1 MIIKWRRLW
10 SEEKS
15 LINYVYQLVAPG
27 TFSVKY
33 EEAQFESQVII
44 KPRYMSICHAD
55 QRYYTGQRERSILDR
70 KLPMALIHECCG
82 EVLFDPAGELKSGE
96 EVVLI
101 PNVPG
106 EHSDIILE
114 NYAKGSGFLSSG
126 RDGFLREFISLPKD
140 RLVRHDGIPQKL
152 ASITEFVSV
161 AAHSIR
167 RFECISHGIRNRIGV
182 WGDGSLSFIVANLL
196 KQAYPGSEI
205 IIIGKNPGKLSY
217 FTFADE
223 TMLREELPAS
233 FEIDHAFECCGG
245 DGSYYAIEDIINH
258 INPQGTVMLMGVSEN
273 RVAVNTRDVLEKGL
287 AVIGSSRSGRA
298 DFEQAV
304 SWMKNERFQRRLDM
318 IIFEDEKVS
327 SVEDIH
333 RVFRMDRNTPFKT
346 VFEWGL

>member
-1 MIIKWRRLW
+1 M
-10 SEEKS
+10 
-15 LINYVYQLVAPG
+15 INYVYQLVAPG

-33 EEAQFESQVII
+33 EETQFGDQVVI

-55 QRYYTGQRERSILDR
+55 QRYYTGQRERHILDK

-82 EVLFDPAGELKSGE
+82 EVLYDPSGKYKAGE

-114 NYAKGSGFLSSG
+114 NYAKGAGFLSSG
-126 RDGFLREFISLPKD
+126 KDGFLREFVSLPED
-140 RLVRHDGIPQKL
+140 RLVRHEGIPQKL
-152 ASITEFVSV
+152 AAITEFISV

-167 RFECISHGIRNRIGV
+167 RFDGISHKIRDRIGV

-196 KQAYPGSEI
+196 KQAFPASEI
-205 IIIGKNPGKLSY
+205 IVVGKNPGKLSY

-223 TMLREELPAS
+223 TVLREELPES
-233 FEIDHAFECCGG
+233 FEVDHAFECCGG
-245 DGSYYAIEDIINH
+245 DGSYYAIEDIIRY

-287 AVIGSSRSGRA
+287 SVIGSSRSGRA

-304 SWMKNERFQRRLDM
+304 KWMKNERFQKRLDM
-318 IIFEDEKVS
+318 ITFEDEKVS

-333 RVFRMDRNTPFKT
+333 RVFRTDRNTPFKT

>member
-1 MIIKWRRLW
+1 M
-10 SEEKS
+10 
-15 LINYVYQLVAPG
+15 INYVYQLVAPG

-126 RDGFLREFISLPKD
+126 RDGFLREFISLPED
-140 RLVRHDGIPQKL
+140 RLVRHEGIPQKL
-152 ASITEFVSV
+152 AAITEFVSV

-167 RFECISHGIRNRIGV
+167 RFDSISHGIRNRIGV

-205 IIIGKNPGKLSY
+205 IVIGKNPGKLSY

-223 TMLREELPAS
+223 TILRDELPAQ

>member
-1 MIIKWRRLW
+1 M
-10 SEEKS
+10 
-15 LINYVYQLVAPG
+15 INYVYQLVAPG

-33 EEAQFESQVII
+33 EETQFGDQVVI

-55 QRYYTGQRERSILDR
+55 QRYYTGQRERHILDK

-82 EVLFDPAGELKSGE
+82 EVLFDPSGKYKAGE

-114 NYAKGSGFLSSG
+114 NYAKGAGFLSSG
-126 RDGFLREFISLPKD
+126 KDGFLREFVSLPED
-140 RLVRHDGIPQKL
+140 RLMRHEGIPQKL
-152 ASITEFVSV
+152 AAITEFISV

-167 RFECISHGIRNRIGV
+167 RFDGISHEIRNRIGV

-196 KQAYPGSEI
+196 KQAFPASEI
-205 IIIGKNPGKLSY
+205 IVVGKNPGKLSY

-223 TMLREELPAS
+223 TVLREELPES
-233 FEIDHAFECCGG
+233 FEVDHAFECCGG
-245 DGSYYAIEDIINH
+245 DGSYYAIEDIIRY

-287 AVIGSSRSGRA
+287 SVIGSSRSGRP

-304 SWMKNERFQRRLDM
+304 NWMKNERFQKRLDM
-318 IIFEDEKVS
+318 IIFEDDKVS
-327 SVEDIH
+327 SIEGIH
-333 RVFRMDRNTPFKT
+333 RVFQNDRNTPFKT

>member
-1 MIIKWRRLW
+1 M
-10 SEEKS
+10 
-15 LINYVYQLVAPG
+15 INYVYQLVAPG

-82 EVLFDPAGELKSGE
+82 EVLFDPSGKLKSGE

-114 NYAKGSGFLSSG
+114 NYAKGAGFLSSG
-126 RDGFLREFISLPKD
+126 RDGFLREFISLPED
-140 RLVRHDGIPQKL
+140 RLVRHEGIPQKL
-152 ASITEFVSV
+152 AAITEFVSV

-167 RFECISHGIRNRIGV
+167 RFDCISHGIRNRIGV

-205 IIIGKNPGKLSY
+205 IVIGKNPGKLSY

-223 TMLREELPAS
+223 TILRDELPAQ

-333 RVFRMDRNTPFKT
+333 RAFRMDRNTPFKT

>member
-1 MIIKWRRLW
+1 M
-10 SEEKS
+10 
-15 LINYVYQLVAPG
+15 INYVYQLVAPG

-33 EEAQFESQVII
+33 EEARFGSQVII

-82 EVLFDPAGELKSGE
+82 EVLYDPSGKLAAGE

-106 EHSDIILE
+106 EHSDVILE
-114 NYAKGSGFLSSG
+114 NYAKDAGFLSSG
-126 RDGFLREFISLPKD
+126 RDGFLREFVSLPED
-140 RLVRHDGIPQKL
+140 RLVRHRGIPQRL
-152 ASITEFVSV
+152 AAITEFISV

-167 RFECISHGIRNRIGV
+167 RFDGISHEIRDRIGV

-196 KQAYPGSEI
+196 KQAFPASEI
-205 IIIGKNPGKLSY
+205 VVVGKNPGKLSY

-223 TMLREELPAS
+223 TMLREELPET

-245 DGSYYAIEDIINH
+245 DGSYYAIEDIIRY

-287 AVIGSSRSGRA
+287 VMIGSSRSGRA

-304 SWMKNERFQRRLDM
+304 RWMQNERFQRRLDM
-318 IIFEDEKVS
+318 IIFEDDKVS
-327 SVEDIH
+327 SIEDIH
-333 RVFRMDRNTPFKT
+333 RVFRIDKNTPFKT

>member
-1 MIIKWRRLW
+1 M
-10 SEEKS
+10 
-15 LINYVYQLVAPG
+15 INYVYQLVAPG

-82 EVLFDPAGELKSGE
+82 EVLFDPAGKLKSGE

-196 KQAYPGSEI
+196 KQAYPGSEVI
-205 IIIGKNPGKLSY
+205 VIGKNPGKLSY

-333 RVFRMDRNTPFKT
+333 RVFQNDRNTPFKT